1 MWESIKSLIGS
12 AAPLIGTLIGGPI
25 GAGVGGLVANALG
38 VENTPQAI
46 EQELLNNPDALL
58 ALKELEMEHQV
69 ELKQLA
75 LEHAKLESEERKLAL
90 TQQNATM
97 QAELANNDPY
107 VRRWRPTW
115 GYSMCAAWV
124 LLFFGVAFVMVFH
137 PKEAANV
144 MNSVVAMTPLFG
156 IGLAVLGINIHKRS
170 QDKQVSLGVKP
181 LGAINA
187 LKQTLKG
194 G

>member
-12 AAPLIGTLIGGPI
+12 AAPLIGTLIGGPV

-46 EQELLNNPDALL
+46 EQELMNNPDALL
-58 ALKELEMEHQV
+58 ALKSLEMEHQV

-90 TQQNATM
+90 TQQHATM
-97 QAELANNDPY
+97 QAELASNDPY

-124 LLFFGVAFVMVFH
+124 MLFLGVAFVMVFH

>member
-1 MWESIKSLIGS
+1 MWESIKSLIGN
-12 AAPLIGTLIGGPI
+12 AAPLIGTLIGGPV

-46 EQELLNNPDALL
+46 EQELMNNPDALL
-58 ALKELEMEHQV
+58 ALNELEMDHQV

-75 LEHAKLESEERKLAL
+75 LEHAKIESEEIKLAL
-90 TQQNATM
+90 TQQHATM
-97 QAELANNDPY
+97 QAELASNDPY

-137 PKEAANV
+137 PQEAANV

-187 LKQTLKG
+187 LKQTIKG